1 MKNKFKFDNSKI
13 FKYTNNIQKPL
24 KELDKWSKLEINLQK
39 NRSENYFVN
48 DSISSLNIGS
58 LKSMEWDDIK
68 NIQEA
73 KNDINFDISLNSSYR
88 GRNDINIKNLEKL
101 IHPIDDDFDKFIQK
115 KIEDLEKLRYKN
127 DKKIFLSTENKN
139 NIINDSIKNI
149 NINNNN
155 NLLIEGKNDEKSIIK
170 EKNQPIFTFNKNEF
184 ENDEEL
190 DKVKMKSFLED
201 YTSNDINN
209 TNSSNIIFNNY
220 KKNESN
226 IGNRNKM
233 RLFNLLSR
241 IKKDKKET
249 ELINKPNKFKMFDKS
264 EENTSLN
271 KIQRRYYNQIRK
283 EDKYKDNNEYSKDY
297 FSTIIYDLNKVK

>member
-209 TNSSNIIFNNY
+209 TNGSNIIFNNY

>member
-101 IHPIDDDFDKFIQK
+101 IHPIDDEFDKFIQK

-149 NINNNN
+149 NINNN

-209 TNSSNIIFNNY
+209 TNGSNIIFNNY

>member
-1 MKNKFKFDNSKI
+1 
-13 FKYTNNIQKPL
+13 
-24 KELDKWSKLEINLQK
+24 
-39 NRSENYFVN
+39 
-48 DSISSLNIGS
+48 
-58 LKSMEWDDIK
+58 
-68 NIQEA
+68 
-73 KNDINFDISLNSSYR
+73 
-88 GRNDINIKNLEKL
+88 
-101 IHPIDDDFDKFIQK
+101 
-115 KIEDLEKLRYKN
+115 
-127 DKKIFLSTENKN
+127 
-139 NIINDSIKNI
+139 
-149 NINNNN
+149 
-155 NLLIEGKNDEKSIIK
+155 
-170 EKNQPIFTFNKNEF
+170 
-184 ENDEEL
+184 
-190 DKVKMKSFLED
+190 MKSFLED

>member
-139 NIINDSIKNI
+139 NINDSIKNI

-233 RLFNLLSR
+233 RLFNLLLR

>member
-139 NIINDSIKNI
+139 NINDSIKNI

-209 TNSSNIIFNNY
+209 TNGSNIIFNNY

>member
-115 KIEDLEKLRYKN
+115 K
-127 DKKIFLSTENKN
+127 
-139 NIINDSIKNI
+139 
-149 NINNNN
+149 
-155 NLLIEGKNDEKSIIK
+155 
-170 EKNQPIFTFNKNEF
+170 
-184 ENDEEL
+184 
-190 DKVKMKSFLED
+190 
-201 YTSNDINN
+201 
-209 TNSSNIIFNNY
+209 
-220 KKNESN
+220 
-226 IGNRNKM
+226 
-233 RLFNLLSR
+233 
-241 IKKDKKET
+241 
-249 ELINKPNKFKMFDKS
+249 
-264 EENTSLN
+264 
-271 KIQRRYYNQIRK
+271 
-283 EDKYKDNNEYSKDY
+283 
-297 FSTIIYDLNKVK
+297 

>member
-73 KNDINFDISLNSSYR
+73 KNDINFDTSLNSSYR

-101 IHPIDDDFDKFIQK
+101 INPIDDDFDKFIKK

-139 NIINDSIKNI
+139 NINDSIKNI

>member
-139 NIINDSIKNI
+139 NINDSIKNI

-155 NLLIEGKNDEKSIIK
+155 NLLIEGKNDGKSIIK

>member
-184 ENDEEL
+184 EKDEEL

-209 TNSSNIIFNNY
+209 TNGSNIIFNNY

>member
-73 KNDINFDISLNSSYR
+73 KNDINFDTSLNSSYR

-101 IHPIDDDFDKFIQK
+101 IHPINDDFDKFIQK

-139 NIINDSIKNI
+139 NINDSIKNI

-184 ENDEEL
+184 EKDEEL

-201 YTSNDINN
+201 YTSNDNNN
-209 TNSSNIIFNNY
+209 TNSSNFILNNY
-220 KKNESN
+220 KNNESN

-283 EDKYKDNNEYSKDY
+283 EDKYKDNKGYTKDY
-297 FSTIIYDLNKVK
+297 FSTILYELEQGK

>member
-139 NIINDSIKNI
+139 NINDSIKNI